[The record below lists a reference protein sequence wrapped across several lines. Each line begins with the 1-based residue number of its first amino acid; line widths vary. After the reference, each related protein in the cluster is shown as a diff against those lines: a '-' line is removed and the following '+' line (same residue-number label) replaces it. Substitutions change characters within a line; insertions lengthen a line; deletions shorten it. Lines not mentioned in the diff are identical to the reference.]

1 MRTFLLGASLIFIG
15 CSVMAQDIHF
25 SQYYASPLTLNPALT
40 GKFNGTY
47 RFEAIYRNQ
56 WASVTVPYVTYSGS
70 ADFGLF
76 RNSLGNDVVGLG
88 VMVYSDQSG
97 DGHLTAQTAMLS
109 LAYHKA
115 LDRQNRHQLSVGF
128 QGGMVQ
134 KRIDETQ
141 LDFEDEWDD
150 SGFNWITGEQ
160 ITDAITYSDF
170 NAGFLW
176 NSNFS
181 DNFDLYAGFSYN
193 HITEPSETFLNQAN
207 TLDSRYAFHAGMNI
221 GIGDNVNLLPSILY
235 LSQTSAQEI
244 STGAALGYEM
254 NKETT
259 VYFGAWYR
267 FNDAFIP
274 VAAIEFYGL
283 RIGLSY
289 DVNISD
295 LTPASRSMG
304 AFEVSVIYQNIVETR
319 RYNPVRYCPRF

>member
-1 MRTFLLGASLIFIG
+1 MRKSLLSFILLAITFAVS
-15 CSVMAQDIHF
+15 AQDIHF

-47 RFEAIYRNQ
+47 RFQAIYRNQ

-76 RNSLGNDVVGLG
+76 RNSLGNDVIGLG
-88 VMVYSDQSG
+88 LMVYSDQSG
-97 DGHLTAQTAMLS
+97 DGHLTSQSVLLS

-115 LDRQNRHQLSVGF
+115 LDRDNRHQISLGF

-134 KRIDETQ
+134 KRID
-141 LDFEDEWDD
+141 LGGLYFEDQWDG
-150 SGFNWITGEQ
+150 SGFGPPTSEILDDNMM
-160 ITDAITYSDF
+160 YPDF

-181 DNFDLYAGFSYN
+181 ENFDLYAGFSYN
-193 HITEPSETFLNQAN
+193 HITEPNETFLGATNK
-207 TLDSRYAFHAGMNI
+207 LDSRYAFHAGMSI
-221 GIGDNVNLLPSILY
+221 GIGDNLDLLPSVLY

-244 STGAALGYEM
+244 STGAALGYQM
-254 NKETT
+254 TDETT
-259 VYFGAWYR
+259 LYFGGWYR

-274 VAAIEFYGL
+274 VAAIEFYGF

-289 DVNISD
+289 DVNVSD
-295 LTPASRSMG
+295 LKAASRSMG
-304 AFEVSVIYQNIVETR
+304 AFEVSLIYQNIVESR
-319 RYNPVRYCPRF
+319 HYNPVRYCPRF